1 MSDALASLLARL
13 ESNRPKPRAV
23 PIAGLGTMYVLPLT
37 VGDVDTPQSP
47 APEGEPE
54 KRGIARGLMRIL
66 CDEQG
71 NRFPESPELLE
82 LMAAQEWAVLKP
94 LSDAATGATD
104 AGNA

>member
-1 MSDALASLLARL
+1 MKLDELLAKL

-23 PIAGLGTMYVLPLT
+23 SVAGLGAMYVLPLT
-37 VGDVDTPQSP
+37 VGDVDTPQP
-47 APEGEPE
+47 PTPEGEPE

-71 NRFPESPELLE
+71 NRFPESPELLA
-82 LMAAQEWAVLKP
+82 LLAAQDWAVLKP
-94 LSDAATGATD
+94 LSDAATGAAD

>member
-1 MSDALASLLARL
+1 MTLDDLLSRL

-23 PIAGLGTMYVLPLT
+23 PVVGLGTMYVLPLT
-37 VGDVDTPQSP
+37 VGDVDTPQPP

-66 CDEQG
+66 CDADG
-71 NRFPESPELLE
+71 KRFPDDPRLLE
-82 LMAAQEWAVLKP
+82 LLAAQDWAVLKP
-94 LSDAATGATD
+94 LSDAATGAAD